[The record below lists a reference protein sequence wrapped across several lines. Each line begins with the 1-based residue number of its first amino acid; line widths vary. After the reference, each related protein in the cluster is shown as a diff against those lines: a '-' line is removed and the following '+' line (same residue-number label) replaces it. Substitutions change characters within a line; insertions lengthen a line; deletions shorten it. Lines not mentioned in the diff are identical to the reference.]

1 MIGKT
6 EDLQHLLIQ
15 FFELLTKLLQKELNN
30 KFKTLILSM
39 IYKWVIWIK
48 KVQLIKF
55 EDFCKF
61 LNIIEKRYK
70 EKFIATFIDIEKMF
84 DSINWNILF
93 EHRL

>member
-39 IYKWVIWIK
+39 IYKCVIWNKIS
-48 KVQLIKF
+48 
-55 EDFCKF
+55 
-61 LNIIEKRYK
+61 
-70 EKFIATFIDIEKMF
+70 A
-84 DSINWNILF
+84 IN
-93 EHRL
+93 